1 MNKQEYEQ
9 KRSQCWGEF
18 CRNHPIE
25 ATATGCNVFRFAFD
39 SGFELGKQE
48 IKQEIKQETDAAGEE
63 MIIVSR
69 KDVQERYAANERL
82 KEAFPKSDI
91 YLASNAIND
100 MLQDLF
106 GAKCLP
112 DKTPLSQN
120 SSENCDKATHI
131 STGDNTSQK
140 WPIREYHSGDTSQK
154 WLIREHHSGDTS
166 HESEVLM
173 KITSRSPITISI
185 IQVKDK
191 GAQV

>member
-25 ATATGCNVFRFAFD
+25 ATATGGNVFRFAFD
-39 SGFELGKQE
+39 SGFELGKQSGNSE
-48 IKQEIKQETDAAGEE
+48 LLNAEGEE
-63 MIIVSR
+63 MLTVSR
-69 KDVQERYAANERL
+69 KEVQERYAANERL
-82 KEAFPKSDI
+82 KEAFPKGDI
-91 YLASNAIND
+91 YLASNSINV

-106 GAKCLP
+106 GSKCLP

-131 STGDNTSQK
+131 STGDNTSQE
-140 WPIREYHSGDTSQK
+140 WPIREYYSCDTSHETPVC
-154 WLIREHHSGDTS
+154 EHHSGDTS
-166 HESEVLM
+166 QESEVLM